1 MERKNFFKDFNSEV
15 ISNYLQ
21 VIQQTPLPKYF
32 PQSEIDPASYLRG
45 LTECLNKLGTNQL
58 KAISLTPYLYRDEP
72 AYLWTFIFNK
82 AFLDIDAIYS
92 WLDDDCY
99 IPVITNQDNITI
111 VTINAI

>member
-1 MERKNFFKDFNSEV
+1 MEKEFFKPLNQEV
-15 ISNYLQ
+15 ITQYLQ
-21 VIQQTPLPKYF
+21 VIQQTPLPKDF
-32 PQSEIDPASYLRG
+32 PQSEIDPAPYLQG
-45 LTECLNKLGTNQL
+45 LLNCLDKLGTNQL

-99 IPVITNQDNITI
+99 TPAITNQDNITI

>member
-1 MERKNFFKDFNSEV
+1 MKKDFFKLLNQEV
-15 ISNYLQ
+15 ITNYLQ
-21 VIQQTPLPKYF
+21 VIQQTPLPKDF
-32 PQSEIDPASYLRG
+32 PQSEIDPASYLQG
-45 LTECLNKLGTNQL
+45 LLNCLNQLGTNQL

-92 WLDDDCY
+92 WLDDNY
-99 IPVITNQDNITI
+99 YTPTITNQDNITI

>member
-1 MERKNFFKDFNSEV
+1 MEKDFFKLLNQEV
-15 ISNYLQ
+15 ITNYLQ
-21 VIQQTPLPKYF
+21 VIQQTPLPKDF

-45 LTECLNKLGTNQL
+45 LTECLDQLGTNQL

-92 WLDDDCY
+92 WLSDDCY
-99 IPVITNQDNITI
+99 TPAITNQDNITI